1 MKKFA
6 AISFAL
12 FIYTIMLISPCYVFA
27 QDTEDYFS
35 FTASKEDVLMNDE
48 IRITVTAN
56 ELGMNESIAGFRLNV
71 EYDSSKLTLKRVDTS
86 SQIESGTFRYHIAG
100 DTMTGIY
107 VCDGTAAPQL
117 TGECMTLIFRV
128 NDDAIFG
135 ETSVS
140 AQIDQVVDWTA
151 KQLPSVSSL
160 TSVFRITPE
169 FTKEAVLTKLVP
181 SQGTLEPEFDPYIQ
195 EYSLQVGPEVEQIL
209 FELEA
214 ADGGTARVNRKNL
227 GKQGSTTQFII
238 TVTSSDKKNKS
249 QYTVNVTRGEKI
261 KEESNS
267 KSSTSGRGK
276 TSGLAKQTT
285 EEGID
290 DETLHTDT
298 IFYGDRNLYIVGNQ
312 MPSYFVYIIVGGL
325 GVCMIG
331 MVIIVLVVRKKKK

>member
-1 MKKFA
+1 MKKIA
-6 AISFAL
+6 AILFAL
-12 FIYTIMLISPCYVFA
+12 FIYTIMLVTPCYVFA
-27 QDTEDYFS
+27 QDTENYFS

-117 TGECMTLIFRV
+117 VGECMTLIFRV
-128 NDDAIFG
+128 NDDAVFG

-140 AQIDQVVDWTA
+140 AQIDQVVDWNA
-151 KQLPSVSSL
+151 KQLPSVSS
-160 TSVFRITPE
+160 IT
-169 FTKEAVLTKLVP
+169 TKEAVLTKLVP
-181 SQGTLEPEFDPYIQ
+181 SQGTLEPKFDPYIQ

-214 ADGGTARVNRKNL
+214 ADGGTAKVNRKNL

-267 KSSTSGRGK
+267 KSRTSGRSK

-325 GVCMIG
+325 GICIIG
-331 MVIIVLVVRKKKK
+331 IVIIVLVVRKKKK